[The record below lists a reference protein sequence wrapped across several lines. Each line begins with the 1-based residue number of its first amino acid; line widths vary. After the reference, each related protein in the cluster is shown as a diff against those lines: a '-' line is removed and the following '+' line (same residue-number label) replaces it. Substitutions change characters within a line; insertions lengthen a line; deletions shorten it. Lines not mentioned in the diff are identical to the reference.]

1 MSYSSVS
8 KLPAPRRWRTEIA
21 ASAVLAAPIVGG
33 QVLTIV
39 MNVIDTALAGHLGT
53 DVLAAVAMGNQAWV
67 LAILIVIGT
76 TLAITPSVAQLDGAG
91 RRDEVGA
98 VFRQGLW
105 LALML
110 GIALGVAVHR
120 ADTLLA
126 LANVAPSI
134 RPAAG
139 EFMRAISWGAPAF
152 ALFYVCKNTSEGLSL
167 TRPTLYFAALG
178 VILLGPLAYALMYGR
193 LGLPRFGAAGAGM
206 AHAITMWVQALCFMA
221 YLRLRRAHY
230 GDAAL
235 YAKFEWPR
243 LAPLFELLRV
253 GVPMGMSVFM
263 EGSLFVATA
272 LLAGSFGETHG
283 SAHIIAINVGSVAFM
298 IPLGLAMATTVRVG
312 NAVGARDAQGVAWAA
327 GAGMVLTL
335 GMQLISAAVMM
346 FAPRTL
352 IGLYTTDVAVAAL
365 AARLLWLAGVF
376 QISDGI
382 QVLCNGALRGLKD
395 TVVPAAI
402 TLLAYWGVGMTVAWW
417 LGVHRG
423 GQTAGLWIGLIAG
436 LTVAA
441 ALLALRFASRA
452 RRLLRQGFADI
463 ADEVDADPAAPRAL

>member
-1 MSYSSVS
+1 MSTLSFSQ
-8 KLPAPRRWRTEIA
+8 RFRTELI

-53 DVLAAVAMGNQAWV
+53 DVLAAVAMGTQAWV
-67 LAILIVIGT
+67 LAILILIGT
-76 TLAITPSVAQLDGAG
+76 LLAITPSVAQLDGAG

-105 LALML
+105 LAF
-110 GIALGVAVHR
+110 GLGVALAIAVHR
-120 ADTLLA
+120 ADTLLI

-152 ALFYVCKNTSEGLSL
+152 AVFCVCKNTSEGLSL

-178 VILLGPLAYALMYGR
+178 TLLLGPLAYALMYGR
-193 LGLPRFGAAGAGM
+193 WGLPRLGAAGAGA
-206 AHAITMWVQALCFMA
+206 AHATTMWVQALAFLA

-230 GDAAL
+230 GSAGL
-235 YAKFEWPR
+235 FTCFEWPR
-243 LAPLFELLRV
+243 MSAIVELLRV
-253 GVPMGMSVFM
+253 GVPMGFSVFM
-263 EGSLFVATA
+263 EGSLFVTTA

-312 NAVGARDAQGVAWAA
+312 NAVGARDARGVAWAA
-327 GAGMVLTL
+327 GAGMALTL
-335 GMQLISAAVMM
+335 GMQLISASVMM

-352 IGLYTTDVAVAAL
+352 IALYTTDLAVAAL

-402 TLLAYWGVGMTVAWW
+402 TLVAYWGVGLSVAWW

-423 GQTAGLWIGLIAG
+423 GQTPGLWVGLIAG
-436 LTVAA
+436 LSMA
-441 ALLALRFASRA
+441 ALLLSLRFVSRA
-452 RRLLRQGFADI
+452 RRLIRQGFEGLAE
-463 ADEVDADPAAPRAL
+463 EVEAEPPPPRAT

>member
-1 MSYSSVS
+1 MSTLSFSQ
-8 KLPAPRRWRTEIA
+8 RFRTEII
-21 ASAVLAAPIVGG
+21 ASAILAAPIVGG

-53 DVLAAVAMGNQAWV
+53 DVLAAVAMGTQAWV
-67 LAILIVIGT
+67 LALLILIGT
-76 TLAITPSVAQLDGAG
+76 LLAITPAVAQLDGAG

-105 LALML
+105 LAFGLGVAL
-110 GIALGVAVHR
+110 GIAVHR
-120 ADTLLA
+120 ADTILT

-152 ALFYVCKNTSEGLSL
+152 AVFYVCKNTSEGLSL

-178 VILLGPLAYALMYGR
+178 ALLLGPLAYGLMYGR
-193 LGLPRFGAAGAGM
+193 WGLPQLGAAGAGA
-206 AHAITMWVQALCFMA
+206 AHATTMWAQALAFLV

-230 GDAAL
+230 GSARL
-235 YAKFEWPR
+235 FERFEWPR
-243 LAPLFELLRV
+243 ASAIFELLRV
-253 GVPMGMSVFM
+253 GVPMGFSIFM
-263 EGSLFVATA
+263 EGSLFVTTA

-312 NAVGARDAQGVAWAA
+312 NAVGARDARGVAWAA
-327 GAGMVLTL
+327 GAGMALTL
-335 GMQLISAAVMM
+335 GMQLISASVMM

-352 IGLYTTDVAVAAL
+352 IALYTTDLAVAAL

-402 TLLAYWGVGMTVAWW
+402 TLLAYWGVGLSVAWW

-423 GQTAGLWIGLIAG
+423 GQTPGLWIGLIAG
-436 LTVAA
+436 LSVA
-441 ALLALRFASRA
+441 ALLLTLRFVSRA
-452 RRLLRQGFADI
+452 RRLIRQGFEGLAE
-463 ADEVDADPAAPRAL
+463 EVEAEPPPPRAT